1 MTGTCRQGGH
11 DRTEAVAVNAKKLV
25 TWLVVALV
33 AYLLIGRPVESA
45 NAVHTVLDWARQ
57 GAEALITFVRTV
69 FT

>member
-1 MTGTCRQGGH
+1 M
-11 DRTEAVAVNAKKLV
+11 NAKKLV